1 MMGQLL
7 SKDIL
12 YEPMKELSDK
22 VRRPPR
28 ACPGWGAAA
37 AHAPSDRTRG

>member
-1 MMGQLL
+1 MALLAGARTGMMGQLL

-22 VRRPPR
+22 VRPR
-28 ACPGWGAAA
+28 IGACARR
-37 AHAPSDRTRG
+37 H